1 MKQLKRLDTAMPADI
16 YRRAQRGLIRHL
28 PLPEAD
34 FRALEREHPDR
45 IVVDGDALLIGQP
58 RHGRIDLQYSFPN
71 HDAFLRQFPAM
82 LERLLPAVRQETA
95 PLGLRF
101 CLTERSSRPFVEPV
115 LSASAFEMIREWL
128 EMVLLELPEDG
139 PATDEIAPG
148 FVLRPAQPD
157 DLEAIV
163 RLEDLA
169 FPTAVFTVELAR
181 EALGTG
187 AVYRVLEERVSG
199 TLVGSLLA
207 ERGESATGHIS
218 TVALHPDYQRR
229 GLGEATMR
237 WVLGWFRAEG
247 LRRATLTVS
256 TWNAPAIALYRKLGF
271 TVGEMGFDYRRLI
284 DEAEVRQVL
293 EKGRAPHISVRRR
306 F

>member
-1 MKQLKRLDTAMPADI
+1 MKQLKRLDTAMSADI

-28 PLPEAD
+28 ALSEND
-34 FRALEREHPDR
+34 YRALEKQHPDR
-45 IVVDGDALLIGQP
+45 IVVDGDAILIGQP
-58 RHGRIDLQYSFPN
+58 RHGRVDLHYSFPN
-71 HDAFLRQFPAM
+71 HDAFSRRFPVM
-82 LERLLPAVRQETA
+82 LERLLPAVRQENG

-101 CLTERSSRPFVEPV
+101 RLTERSSRPFVEPV
-115 LSASAFEMIREWL
+115 LFASAFEMNREWL
-128 EMVLLELPEDG
+128 EMRLLELPESG

-148 FVLRPAQPD
+148 FVLRPALVD

-163 RLEDLA
+163 RLEDIA
-169 FPTAVFTVELAR
+169 FSTAVMTVELAK
-181 EALGTG
+181 EALRTG
-187 AVYRVLEERVSG
+187 ALHRVLEEQASR

-218 TVALHPDYQRR
+218 TVAVHPDYQRR

-237 WVLGWFRAEG
+237 WALGWFRAEG

-271 TVGEMGFDYRRLI
+271 TVGEMGFDYRRPS
-284 DEAEVRQVL
+284 DEEEVRQVL
-293 EKGRAPHISVRRR
+293 EKHRAPHISVRRR
-306 F
+306 S

>member
-1 MKQLKRLDTAMPADI
+1 MKQLKRLDRATPPDP

-28 PLPEAD
+28 ALAESD
-34 FRALEREHPDR
+34 FRALEGKRPDCV
-45 IVVDGDALLIGQP
+45 VVDGDAILIGQP
-58 RHGRIDLQYSFPN
+58 RHGRIDLHYSFPN

-82 LERLLPAVRQETA
+82 LERLLPAVRHDEA

-101 CLTERSSRPFVEPV
+101 QLTERSSRPFVEPV
-115 LSASAFEMIREWL
+115 LSASAFEMNREWL
-128 EMVLLELPEDG
+128 EMRLLELPENG

-148 FVLRPAQPD
+148 FVLRPARPD

-163 RLEDLA
+163 RLEDIA
-169 FPTAVFTVELAR
+169 FPTAIMTVELAK
-181 EALGTG
+181 EALRTG
-187 AVYRVLEERVSG
+187 AMYRVLEEQASG

-207 ERGESATGHIS
+207 ERGESATGHVT
-218 TVALHPDYQRR
+218 TVAVHPDYQRR

-271 TVGEMGFDYRRLI
+271 TVGEMGFDYRRPI
-284 DEAEVRQVL
+284 DEEEVRQVL
-293 EKGRAPHISVRRR
+293 EKGRALHISVRRR
-306 F
+306 S